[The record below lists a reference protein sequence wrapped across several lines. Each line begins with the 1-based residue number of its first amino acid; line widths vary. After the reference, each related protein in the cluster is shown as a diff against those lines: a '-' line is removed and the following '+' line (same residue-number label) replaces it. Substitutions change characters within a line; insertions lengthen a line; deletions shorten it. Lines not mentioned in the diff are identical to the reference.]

1 MKRRRPKRKKR
12 VIIEDEYTMGET
24 WAKKETD
31 TYKGG
36 KPPSPEKR
44 MKEVTYVVMKSLDRP
59 LGYRIM
65 QELIQGA

>member
-1 MKRRRPKRKKR
+1 
-12 VIIEDEYTMGET
+12 MGET